1 MRRRGALI
9 PAFVPCLMQLLPFY
23 DEAALGI
30 LRGVEARVY
39 QHIQP

>member
-1 MRRRGALI
+1 VSTGGVVLLI
-9 PAFVPCLMQLLPFY
+9 QILPSC

-39 QHIQP
+39 QHLRPRKF